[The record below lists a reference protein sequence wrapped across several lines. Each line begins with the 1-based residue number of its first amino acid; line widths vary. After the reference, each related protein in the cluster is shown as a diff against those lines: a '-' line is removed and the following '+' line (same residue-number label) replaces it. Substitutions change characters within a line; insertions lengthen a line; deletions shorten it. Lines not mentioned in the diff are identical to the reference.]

1 MAEVQFAVERE
12 MARSLGDVLVR
23 RMHLAFETEDHGAGA
38 AERLLPVMGD
48 LLAWSEER
56 RDAEM
61 ELWQAEMGDLFGI
74 AVTALNG
81 GSGASLL
88 DGVPSEG

>member
-1 MAEVQFAVERE
+1 
-12 MARSLGDVLVR
+12 
-23 RMHLAFETEDHGAGA
+23 MHLAFETDDHGARA
-38 AERLLPVMGD
+38 AERLLPIMGD
-48 LLAWSEER
+48 LLAWSDER

-61 ELWQAEMGDLFGI
+61 EFWQAEMGDLFGI
-74 AVTALNG
+74 AVGAPNG

>member
-12 MARSLGDVLVR
+12 MARSLCDILVR
-23 RMHLAFETEDHGAGA
+23 RLHVAFETEDHGAQA
-38 AERLLPVMGD
+38 AERVLPVMGD
-48 LLAWSEER
+48 ILSWSDER

-61 ELWQAEMGDLFGI
+61 ELWQAEMGELFGI
-74 AVTALNG
+74 EVGAPNG
-81 GSGASLL
+81 RSGASLL